1 VPTLKLSSI
10 FLAFITLTCIFQ
22 FDTFLNKLGALGY
35 QFAHKRINSKKKRSS
50 MTKKKRKKTI
60 TKQSGNMH
68 VENNN

>member
-1 VPTLKLSSI
+1 LP
-10 FLAFITLTCIFQ
+10 CIFQ

-35 QFAHKRINSKKKRSS
+35 QFAHKTINSKKKRSS

-60 TKQSGNMH
+60 TKQSGKMH